1 MQKPIPEKFSKI
13 KSEWVLLALL
23 LVLAAAVRLF
33 DLTDIPLDFHP
44 ARQFHSAIIARG
56 IYTEWGGEYPDQQAA
71 LNRAQNASEIRI
83 EPPFLEYLTAF
94 TYKFFGREFL
104 WAARIYSII
113 FWLVGGIVLY
123 FLLKRVVSSWGAL
136 TGLVYFFFLPYGIL
150 ASRSFQPDP
159 LMLMLVILS
168 LYAFFRWNDEPDWK
182 NTIFAG
188 LAAGAAILVKQVAV
202 FFVMAALGGLLISKP
217 GFKRLFTSGKV
228 WIMFFLSLLPVALYN
243 FYGIFI
249 EGSLAGQYSERFF
262 PELFIDPGFYIR
274 WIYKIEETNGLA
286 LLMLA
291 VLGVLLLRRTEI
303 RNTMFAY
310 LAGYAL
316 YGFVFA
322 HHISTHD
329 YYQLPLF
336 FFTAFGLASLAD
348 LLFRHL
354 QDIKPV
360 WFSRVVVFFVFLL
373 GTGWGIW
380 SARSVMKK
388 IDYRELPQVWQEFS
402 QTAGGP
408 GTATIG
414 LMEDYGASLEYWGYI
429 LPQYWWSDEE
439 GDLIRNMK
447 EEEFVEIFERRT
459 EGKKYFIITD
469 FSELENQLNLKLY
482 LYAHYP
488 VFLAGEQ
495 YLIYDL
501 QNYRGE

>member
-1 MQKPIPEKFSKI
+1 MQKTTPEKTFENK
-13 KSEWVLLALL
+13 KEWILLVLL
-23 LVLAAAVRLF
+23 LVLAAVIRLF

-56 IYTEWGGEYPDQQAA
+56 IYTELGGDYPEEQAA
-71 LNRAQNASEIRI
+71 LNRAQNTSEIRI
-83 EPPFLEYLTAF
+83 EPPFLEYLTAY
-94 TYKFFGREFL
+94 TYRLFGREFL

-113 FWLVGGIVLY
+113 FWLAGAIILY
-123 FLLKRVVSSWGAL
+123 FLLKKVVSSWGAL
-136 TGLVYFFFLPYGIL
+136 TGLVYFCFLPYGIL

-168 LYAFFRWNDEPDWK
+168 LYTFVRWNNQPDWK

-202 FFVMAALGGLLISKP
+202 FFVLAALGGLLISKL
-217 GFKRLFTSGKV
+217 GFKKLFTSGKV
-228 WIMFFLSLLPVALYN
+228 WIMGILSILPVALYN

-274 WIYKIEETNGLA
+274 WIYKIEETNGLV
-286 LLMLA
+286 LLLLA

-348 LLFRHL
+348 LLFR
-354 QDIKPV
+354 QFQEIKPE
-360 WFSRVVVFFVFLL
+360 WLSRIVVIFVFLL
-373 GTGWGIW
+373 GISWGVW
-380 SARSVMKK
+380 SARSIMKK

-402 QTAGGP
+402 QAAGGSQA
-408 GTATIG
+408 ATIG
-414 LMEDYGASLEYWGYI
+414 LMEDYGASLDYWGYI
-429 LPQYWWSDEE
+429 LPQYWWADED
-439 GDLIRNMK
+439 GDPIRKMD
-447 EEEFVEIFERRT
+447 EEEFTEIFDKRT

-469 FSELENQLNLKLY
+469 FGELENQLNLKLY

-488 VFLAGEQ
+488 VFMAGEQ

-501 QNYRGE
+501 QDYRGE